1 MAKSRKKISP
11 SISDGQQQ
19 SSKVSVSDLKQD
31 LDPLYRIRVLLY
43 DLRNMLTNRASEH
56 RTLRTTNELYIS
68 DPYFTASQANLIK
81 AAITQEYMKPELE
94 ERVDDTEMAKEEEVV
109 KEPQPVEKANKA
121 RLTNF
126 LEKRRASGNSR
137 PCGPHDMAPI
147 YESVF
152 GINRSE
158 LQDDNFIRRVN
169 KAWLPNSAEAAKEIH
184 KESNK
189 DTKC

>member
-1 MAKSRKKISP
+1 MTKSRKKISP

-31 LDPLYRIRVLLY
+31 LDLLYRIRVLLY
-43 DLRNMLTNRASEH
+43 DLRNMLKNRASEH

-68 DPYFTASQANLIK
+68 DPYFTASQASLIK
-81 AAITQEYMKPELE
+81 AAITQEYMKPELD
-94 ERVDDTEMAKEEEVV
+94 ERVDDNKMANEEEVV

-152 GINRSE
+152 GINSSE
-158 LQDDNFIRRVN
+158 LQDDNFIRQVN
-169 KAWLPNSAEAAKEIH
+169 KAWLPNSEAAKEFH
-184 KESNK
+184 KERNK